1 MKKRTGAYASEGDGK
16 TAQPLGSA
24 KISEDGQQ
32 HQAGETGGSVESG
45 CAESPPV
52 LASFHRE
59 TPAANG
65 QLKTGRWRRSSSR
78 AKVSVGRRRLTCLLC
93 CRFVYRHAVS
103 RCRYGSYA
111 CMSLYRQHPP

>member
-45 CAESPPV
+45 CAESPSE

-78 AKVSVGRRRLTCLLC
+78 AKDAVAPGLTCLSAGL
-93 CRFVYRHAVS
+93 
-103 RCRYGSYA
+103 
-111 CMSLYRQHPP
+111 

>member
-1 MKKRTGAYASEGDGK
+1 MKRRTGAYASEGDGK

-24 KISEDGQQ
+24 KKCEDGQQ
-32 HQAGETGGSVESG
+32 HQAGETDGSVESG
-45 CAESPPV
+45 CAESPSE

-78 AKVSVGRRRLTCLLC
+78 AKDAVAPGLTC
-93 CRFVYRHAVS
+93 
-103 RCRYGSYA
+103 
-111 CMSLYRQHPP
+111 

>member
-16 TAQPLGSA
+16 TAQPLGE
-24 KISEDGQQ
+24 ICEDGQQ

-45 CAESPPV
+45 CAESPSE

-78 AKVSVGRRRLTCLLC
+78 AKDAVAPGLTCLSAGL
-93 CRFVYRHAVS
+93 
-103 RCRYGSYA
+103 
-111 CMSLYRQHPP
+111 